1 MLTLLAATPNW
12 WDMPGYSCLRQV
24 RMDKSKDVDLDV
36 LQAAINLSHR
46 DKFLRDR
53 VSRRVAMKRLYQRHP
68 VSTLCQEG
76 VSKCSDMMGATFILF
91 LILYRICSKRS
102 QAQVARI
109 KTRNRAAVVRAVKA
123 DHLQFKGG
131 TVAKPCRH
139 KSECSSVTSDKVKVV
154 DCMSKDRTVDRSNHK
169 ASCSSKVIA
178 ATTPTL
184 AEGAFDVRGHVR
196 YLRAIIHQHL
206 LLSGDIE
213 LNPGPPD
220 GMISLSYIK
229 SYHSSSKDWV
239 FDTPYIK
246 SYNVM

>member
-1 MLTLLAATPNW
+1 MLKLLAATPNW

-24 RMDKSKDVDLDV
+24 SMDTNKDGYLDV

-53 VSRRVAMKRLYQRHP
+53 ASRRVAMKRLYQRHP

-102 QAQVARI
+102 QAQAARI
-109 KTRNRAAVVRAVKA
+109 QIHNRAAVVRAVKA
-123 DHLQFKGG
+123 DHVQFKGG
-131 TVAKPCRH
+131 TVARPYSH
-139 KSECSSVTSDKVKVV
+139 KTGCSPITSDKAKAV
-154 DCMSKDRTVDRSNHK
+154 DCMSKDRTVDRSNHE
-169 ASCSSKVIA
+169 ASYSSKIIA

-184 AEGAFDVRGHVR
+184 AVDAFDVRDHVR
-196 YLRAIIHQHL
+196 YLRAIIHQRL

-213 LNPGPPD
+213 LNPGPLD
-220 GMISLSYIK
+220 GMIS
-229 SYHSSSKDWV
+229 
-239 FDTPYIK
+239 
-246 SYNVM
+246 